1 MSPKDRADLADKTA
15 EFTIQIEAR
24 QRELEP
30 WTTKI
35 SEKQS
40 AVDVATSERDALA
53 QKATGMQTAIDDARA
68 ALAALRDGDGSK
80 HQEYND
86 LKKEAAKAQKELA
99 SKEAEI
105 EVRLPLYEIAEPPL
119 TESRRLATV
128 GRSCEARSRAVDR
141 RRTRPGH
148 LWPLTSRRML
158 SWPA

>member
-1 MSPKDRADLADKTA
+1 MDFADIADKTA
-15 EFTIQIEAR
+15 EFTTQIEAR

-68 ALAALRDGDGSK
+68 ALAALKDGDGSK
-80 HQEYND
+80 QQEYNE
-86 LKKEAAKAQKELA
+86 LKREVAKAQKELA

-105 EVRLPLYEIAEPPL
+105 EASHPY
-119 TESRRLATV
+119 
-128 GRSCEARSRAVDR
+128 
-141 RRTRPGH
+141 
-148 LWPLTSRRML
+148 
-158 SWPA
+158 